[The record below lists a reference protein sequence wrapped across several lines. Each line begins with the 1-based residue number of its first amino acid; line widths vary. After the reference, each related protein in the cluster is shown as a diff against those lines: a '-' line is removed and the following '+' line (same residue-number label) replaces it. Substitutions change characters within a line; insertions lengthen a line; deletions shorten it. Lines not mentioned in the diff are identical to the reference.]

1 MVWIHGVDMPV
12 GRMLLE
18 IRLQVP
24 TQVTDDGQFVLFVR
38 GVALPDPGVYD
49 ADTRYQECLVGN
61 LLHHCPQIAE
71 EFVEHS
77 SLIEEH
83 EHRRGRH
90 RAVGHLRAIWC
101 GLYSVG
107 YMMWAIW
114 CGP

>member
-1 MVWIHGVDMPV
+1 MWAYGVGIWCGHMVWAYGVGMPV

-49 ADTRYQECLVGN
+49 ADTRCQECPVGN
-61 LLHHCPQIAE
+61 RLHHCPQIAE

-77 SLIEEH
+77 SLIEK
-83 EHRRGRH
+83 
-90 RAVGHLRAIWC
+90 
-101 GLYSVG
+101 
-107 YMMWAIW
+107 
-114 CGP
+114 